1 MNNNKCIKCIHKA
14 VCETANREKVQKMAE
29 TNFELPYEKIAMQG
43 GEMPEGLTLTDQN
56 MFLSLR
62 SLYDNYRKGIVDRDT
77 AIREKNRLII
87 EYKSS
92 VLIDMVCRGWADQI
106 KQTEMARAEYRK
118 NRTLENA
125 DKLLASVEG
134 VQIYG

>member
-1 MNNNKCIKCIHKA
+1 
-14 VCETANREKVQKMAE
+14 MAE
-29 TNFELPYEKIAMQG
+29 TNFELPYEKTAMQG

-56 MFLSLR
+56 MFLALR

-77 AIREKNRLII
+77 ASREKNRLII

-92 VLIDMVCRGWADQI
+92 ILIDMACRNWSEQI
-106 KQTEMARAEYRK
+106 KQTEVARSAYRK
-118 NRTLENA
+118 DRTLENA
-125 DKLLASVEG
+125 DKLLAAVEG

>member
-1 MNNNKCIKCIHKA
+1 
-14 VCETANREKVQKMAE
+14 MAE

-62 SLYDNYRKGIVDRDT
+62 SLYDNYKKSVVDRDT
-77 AIREKNRLII
+77 ASREKNRLII

-92 VLIDMVCRGWADQI
+92 ILIDTVCRNWVDQI
-106 KQTEMARAEYRK
+106 KQTEIARAAYRK
-118 NRTLENA
+118 DRTLENA
-125 DKLLASVEG
+125 DKLLAAIEG

>member
-1 MNNNKCIKCIHKA
+1 
-14 VCETANREKVQKMAE
+14 MAE

-77 AIREKNRLII
+77 ASREKNRLII

-125 DKLLASVEG
+125 DKLLASVEV

>member
-1 MNNNKCIKCIHKA
+1 
-14 VCETANREKVQKMAE
+14 MAE
-29 TNFELPYEKIAMQG
+29 TNFELPYEKKAMQG

-56 MFLSLR
+56 MFLALR

-77 AIREKNRLII
+77 ASREKNRLLI

-92 VLIDMVCRGWADQI
+92 ILIDMVCRNWVDQI
-106 KQTEMARAEYRK
+106 KQTEMARSEYRK
-118 NRTLENA
+118 ERTLENA
-125 DKLLASVEG
+125 DKLLAAIDG